1 MSKFTTLLILALLL
15 CSTLSCTARREPLPL
30 EGTLVKTQ
38 QRVGLKHG
46 DEAREHGEVGD
57 ESCVGVGEEECL
69 MRRTLAAHV
78 DYIYTQ
84 KQNP

>member
-38 QRVGLKHG
+38 QRG